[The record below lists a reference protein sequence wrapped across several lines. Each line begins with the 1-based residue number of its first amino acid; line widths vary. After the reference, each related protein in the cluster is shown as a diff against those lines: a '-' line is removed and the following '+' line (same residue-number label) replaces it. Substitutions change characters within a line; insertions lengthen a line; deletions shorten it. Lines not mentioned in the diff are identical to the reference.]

1 MVAFSAFSIFMLVS
15 AVSLHFFSIQ
25 IIKFDDGIYFHLITF
40 LLLSLIFI
48 PITLFN
54 STVITINTPEKKITF
69 KNVFA
74 QARIYNFNELQGYIE
89 TEYVSR
95 VGRVI
100 YLIKDNKQIER
111 ISENYYS
118 NFENLKLGLSSLNYM
133 GKRTFNIYTYLKVLF
148 RFPVSD

>member
-1 MVAFSAFSIFMLVS
+1 MFSLR
-15 AVSLHFFSIQ
+15 Q
-25 IIKFDDGIYFHLITF
+25 GYII
-40 LLLSLIFI
+40 
-48 PITLFN
+48 
-54 STVITINTPEKKITF
+54 
-69 KNVFA
+69 
-74 QARIYNFNELQGYIE
+74 NELQGYIE

-95 VGRVI
+95 VNII